1 MPEIWLNYGT
11 TDIPLDIKFG
21 NLLAQVSP
29 DLPILSDE
37 DIAASLSSIPMSNN
51 MLILALSRSKPVQR
65 IIQMLQHLIQSKG
78 FEDVN
83 ISGLRKIPYKESSEG
98 FNVGSQECPLFLARP
113 YENVIFV
120 SRTSFSLAPR
130 VFRRRQL

>member
-51 MLILALSRSKPVQR
+51 MLILALSRSNPVQR
-65 IIQMLQHLIQSKG
+65 IIQMQKRLDTPLQ
-78 FEDVN
+78 
-83 ISGLRKIPYKESSEG
+83 ISGAQQMKSR
-98 FNVGSQECPLFLARP
+98 AR
-113 YENVIFV
+113 
-120 SRTSFSLAPR
+120 
-130 VFRRRQL
+130 